1 MRFGKDIL
9 QQLVVLWCALANR
22 PVRDMGSEQILLD
35 DMWDVVGLSL
45 LNPLRLQQVIRGP
58 PKGSI
63 MADRGF
69 VSARY
74 EDA

>member
-1 MRFGKDIL
+1 
-9 QQLVVLWCALANR
+9 
-22 PVRDMGSEQILLD
+22 MGSEQILLD

-45 LNPLRLQQVIRGP
+45 LNPLRLQQVIRVLQ
-58 PKGSI
+58 KVQSW
-63 MADRGF
+63 ADRGF